1 MVRQFQWLRRG
12 FSGGGGGM
20 SARSRLY
27 GDVGGMDASGRRSDD
42 NQSEGLVDS
51 VSADLGQEWKASL
64 MTRFLSV

>member
-1 MVRQFQWLRRG
+1 
-12 FSGGGGGM
+12 M